1 VLTLFFTDQINDGS
15 TQTLDNDDAHHA
27 IKVLRLKLGEVIK
40 ISDGVKKWV
49 SGSIIEISKKE
60 LTISISER
68 GDFEEKKPELVLV
81 QAVTKSERNKEMLE
95 LAIEAGVDRIIPWQA
110 ERSISKWQ
118 SDSAQKWE
126 IGIKEACKQARQVRL
141 PKLMPMLTTAG
152 VVQLLSKDARI
163 IVFHESASEKF
174 AQLQLPESLASIY
187 LVIGPE
193 GGISQSELSIFE
205 NGGSKIV
212 RLGETVLRDMDCL
225 FCKIVNGT
233 IPANIVKKNE
243 LFTAF
248 NDITPQAPTHILII
262 PNKHFTNMAEVANS
276 DPALAGEIFRA
287 AGEIASEN
295 GLESYRMNV
304 NTGAAAGQS
313 VFHAHL
319 HLLAGRSF
327 AWPPG

>member
-1 VLTLFFTDQINDGS
+1 MLTLFFTDQINDGS
-15 TQTLDNDDAHHA
+15 TQTLDKDDAHHA

-40 ISDGVKKWV
+40 ISDGVNKWV

-152 VVQLLSKDARI
+152 VVQLLSKEARI
-163 IVFHESASEKF
+163 IVFHESAGEKF

-193 GGISQSELSIFE
+193 GGISQSELSKFE

-212 RLGETVLRDMDCL
+212 RLGETVLRS
-225 FCKIVNGT
+225 
-233 IPANIVKKNE
+233 A
-243 LFTAF
+243 
-248 NDITPQAPTHILII
+248 H
-262 PNKHFTNMAEVANS
+262 
-276 DPALAGEIFRA
+276 AGFA
-287 AGEIASEN
+287 AISAVQTK
-295 GLESYRMNV
+295 L
-304 NTGAAAGQS
+304 
-313 VFHAHL
+313 
-319 HLLAGRSF
+319 GR
-327 AWPPG
+327 W

>member
-1 VLTLFFTDQINDGS
+1 MLTLFFTDQINDGS
-15 TQTLDNDDAHHA
+15 IQTLDNDDAHHA

-68 GDFEEKKPELVLV
+68 GNFEEKKPELVLV

-141 PKLMPMLTTAG
+141 PKLMPTLTTAG
-152 VVQLLSKDARI
+152 VAQLLSKDARI

-212 RLGETVLRDMDCL
+212 RLGETVLRS
-225 FCKIVNGT
+225 
-233 IPANIVKKNE
+233 A
-243 LFTAF
+243 
-248 NDITPQAPTHILII
+248 H
-262 PNKHFTNMAEVANS
+262 
-276 DPALAGEIFRA
+276 AGFA
-287 AGEIASEN
+287 AISAVQTK
-295 GLESYRMNV
+295 L
-304 NTGAAAGQS
+304 
-313 VFHAHL
+313 
-319 HLLAGRSF
+319 GR
-327 AWPPG
+327 W

>member
-1 VLTLFFTDQINDGS
+1 MLTLFFTDQINDGS
-15 TQTLDNDDAHHA
+15 IQTLDNDDAHHA

-163 IVFHESASEKF
+163 IVFHESANEKF
-174 AQLQLPESLASIY
+174 TQLQLPESLASIY

-212 RLGETVLRDMDCL
+212 RLGETVLRS
-225 FCKIVNGT
+225 
-233 IPANIVKKNE
+233 A
-243 LFTAF
+243 
-248 NDITPQAPTHILII
+248 H
-262 PNKHFTNMAEVANS
+262 
-276 DPALAGEIFRA
+276 AGFA
-287 AGEIASEN
+287 AISAVQTK
-295 GLESYRMNV
+295 L
-304 NTGAAAGQS
+304 
-313 VFHAHL
+313 
-319 HLLAGRSF
+319 GR
-327 AWPPG
+327 W

>member
-152 VVQLLSKDARI
+152 VVQLLSKEARI
-163 IVFHESASEKF
+163 IVFHESAGEKF

-193 GGISQSELSIFE
+193 GGISQSELSKFE

-212 RLGETVLRDMDCL
+212 RLGETVLRS
-225 FCKIVNGT
+225 
-233 IPANIVKKNE
+233 A
-243 LFTAF
+243 
-248 NDITPQAPTHILII
+248 H
-262 PNKHFTNMAEVANS
+262 
-276 DPALAGEIFRA
+276 AGFA
-287 AGEIASEN
+287 AISAVQTK
-295 GLESYRMNV
+295 L
-304 NTGAAAGQS
+304 
-313 VFHAHL
+313 
-319 HLLAGRSF
+319 GR
-327 AWPPG
+327 W

>member
-15 TQTLDNDDAHHA
+15 TQTLDKDDAHHA

-40 ISDGVKKWV
+40 ISDGVNKWV

-174 AQLQLPESLASIY
+174 TQLQLPESLASIY

-212 RLGETVLRDMDCL
+212 RLGETVLRS
-225 FCKIVNGT
+225 
-233 IPANIVKKNE
+233 A
-243 LFTAF
+243 
-248 NDITPQAPTHILII
+248 H
-262 PNKHFTNMAEVANS
+262 
-276 DPALAGEIFRA
+276 AGFA
-287 AGEIASEN
+287 AISAVQTK
-295 GLESYRMNV
+295 L
-304 NTGAAAGQS
+304 
-313 VFHAHL
+313 
-319 HLLAGRSF
+319 GR
-327 AWPPG
+327 W

>member
-15 TQTLDNDDAHHA
+15 TQTLDKDDAHHA

-152 VVQLLSKDARI
+152 
-163 IVFHESASEKF
+163 EKF

-212 RLGETVLRDMDCL
+212 RLGETVLRS
-225 FCKIVNGT
+225 
-233 IPANIVKKNE
+233 A
-243 LFTAF
+243 
-248 NDITPQAPTHILII
+248 H
-262 PNKHFTNMAEVANS
+262 
-276 DPALAGEIFRA
+276 AGFA
-287 AGEIASEN
+287 AISAVQTK
-295 GLESYRMNV
+295 L
-304 NTGAAAGQS
+304 
-313 VFHAHL
+313 
-319 HLLAGRSF
+319 GR
-327 AWPPG
+327 W

>member
-1 VLTLFFTDQINDGS
+1 MLTLFFTDQINDGR
-15 TQTLDNDDAHHA
+15 TQTLDKDDAHHA

-212 RLGETVLRDMDCL
+212 RLGETVLRS
-225 FCKIVNGT
+225 
-233 IPANIVKKNE
+233 A
-243 LFTAF
+243 
-248 NDITPQAPTHILII
+248 H
-262 PNKHFTNMAEVANS
+262 
-276 DPALAGEIFRA
+276 AGFA
-287 AGEIASEN
+287 AISAVQTK
-295 GLESYRMNV
+295 L
-304 NTGAAAGQS
+304 
-313 VFHAHL
+313 
-319 HLLAGRSF
+319 GR
-327 AWPPG
+327 W

>member
-1 VLTLFFTDQINDGS
+1 MLTLFFTDQINDGS
-15 TQTLDNDDAHHA
+15 IQTLDNDDAHHA

-212 RLGETVLRDMDCL
+212 RLGETVFRS
-225 FCKIVNGT
+225 
-233 IPANIVKKNE
+233 A
-243 LFTAF
+243 
-248 NDITPQAPTHILII
+248 H
-262 PNKHFTNMAEVANS
+262 
-276 DPALAGEIFRA
+276 AGFA
-287 AGEIASEN
+287 AISAVQTK
-295 GLESYRMNV
+295 L
-304 NTGAAAGQS
+304 
-313 VFHAHL
+313 
-319 HLLAGRSF
+319 GR
-327 AWPPG
+327 W

>member
-1 VLTLFFTDQINDGS
+1 MLTLFFTDQINDGS
-15 TQTLDNDDAHHA
+15 TQTLDKDDAHHA

-60 LTISISER
+60 LMISISER

-152 VVQLLSKDARI
+152 LVQLLSKDARI

-212 RLGETVLRDMDCL
+212 RLGETVLRS
-225 FCKIVNGT
+225 
-233 IPANIVKKNE
+233 A
-243 LFTAF
+243 
-248 NDITPQAPTHILII
+248 H
-262 PNKHFTNMAEVANS
+262 
-276 DPALAGEIFRA
+276 AGFA
-287 AGEIASEN
+287 AISAVQTK
-295 GLESYRMNV
+295 L
-304 NTGAAAGQS
+304 
-313 VFHAHL
+313 
-319 HLLAGRSF
+319 GR
-327 AWPPG
+327 W